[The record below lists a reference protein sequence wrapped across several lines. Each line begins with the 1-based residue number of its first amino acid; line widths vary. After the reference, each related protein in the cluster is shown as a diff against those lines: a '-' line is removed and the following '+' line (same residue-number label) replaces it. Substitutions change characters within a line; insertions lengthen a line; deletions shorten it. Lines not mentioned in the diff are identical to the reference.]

1 MSVKKTVFPP
11 KKKPAAGPPPEDIVL
26 DGFDDLL
33 EDVDRPMPAQPP
45 HPPGQS
51 ARGHAAYASAHPGE
65 TTGDNLPP
73 FEPRAFSNPLEGIF
87 AQDETEADGHTH
99 PEKAEVLSD
108 EFLAE
113 QCRMLIC
120 PSCPAKKEAEEIRL
134 RALAE
139 LDNTRKRLQRERDEQ
154 VRYAAETVLNAIIP
168 SLDNLDLALQHAADS
183 PACRDFVQGV
193 RMTRKL
199 MRDALSAQ
207 GLEEIGQVGEEFNPA
222 HHEAVGTVYA
232 PDIPEGCVC
241 TLLTAGYKLHDRLLR
256 PARVMVCKKP

>member
-11 KKKPAAGPPPEDIVL
+11 PKKPTVKPPPEDGVL
-26 DGFDDLL
+26 DGFDGLL

-45 HPPGQS
+45 YPPGQS
-51 ARGHAAYASAHPGE
+51 SRGHAVYASAHPD
-65 TTGDNLPP
+65 TGDSLPP
-73 FEPRAFSNPLEGIF
+73 FEPRAFSNPLEGVF
-87 AQDETEADGHTH
+87 AQDETDER
-99 PEKAEVLSD
+99 PEKKEALSD

-113 QCRMLIC
+113 QCRMRIC
-120 PSCPAKKEAEEIRL
+120 PSCPEKKEAEELRL

-154 VRYAAETVLNAIIP
+154 VRYAAETVLNAIVP
-168 SLDNLDLALQHAADS
+168 SLDNLDLALQHAGDS
-183 PACRDFVQGV
+183 PVCRDFVQGV

-207 GLEEIGQVGEEFNPA
+207 GLEEVGQVGEEFNPA
-222 HHEAVGTVYA
+222 LHEAVGTAHV
-232 PDIPEGCVC
+232 PDIPEGRVC
-241 TLLTAGYKLHDRLLR
+241 YLLTAGYKLHDRLLR